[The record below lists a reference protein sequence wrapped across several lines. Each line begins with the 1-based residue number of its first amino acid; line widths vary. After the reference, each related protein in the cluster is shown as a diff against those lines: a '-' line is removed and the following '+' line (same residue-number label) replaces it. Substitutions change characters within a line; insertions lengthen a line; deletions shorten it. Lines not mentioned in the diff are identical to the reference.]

1 MTFSEKF
8 DKVYIGLISGLVL
21 PFIIGLTIY
30 LFSPG
35 NSSLHSYFAR
45 IADSNIITH
54 SISICV
60 FPNILI
66 FLIFNRVD
74 MLRATRGVL
83 AITIIW
89 AIIVFGIKFIQ

>member
-1 MTFSEKF
+1 MNYYEKY
-8 DKVYIGLISGLVL
+8 DKVLTGLFSGLVL
-21 PFIIGLTIY
+21 PLVVGLIIY

-35 NSSLHSYFAR
+35 NLSVHSYLAR
-45 IADSNIITH
+45 LEETKIITH

-66 FLIFNRVD
+66 FLIFNRFD

-83 AITIIW
+83 AVTIAW
-89 AIIVFGIKFIQ
+89 AVIVFGIKFLV